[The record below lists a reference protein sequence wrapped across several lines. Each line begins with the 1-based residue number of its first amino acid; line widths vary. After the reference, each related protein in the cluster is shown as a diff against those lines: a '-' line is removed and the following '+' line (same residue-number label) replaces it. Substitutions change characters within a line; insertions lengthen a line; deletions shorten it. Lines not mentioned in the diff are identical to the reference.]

1 LASVK
6 GVEKKTKQDMENW
19 FNRFNWFGLELNHN
33 AFWEVAINYTKG
45 IAIQSVHKTSQP
57 HLSHISATS
66 QPHLSHIS
74 ATIQPH
80 FIHIYATSE
89 QYLSHVSVVTF
100 IYIETLN
107 KLLNL
112 KSLSPHRNAF
122 TF

>member
-74 ATIQPH
+74 ATSKPH
-80 FIHIYATSE
+80 
-89 QYLSHVSVVTF
+89 LSHISFTSMPHQSNISVM
-100 IYIETLN
+100 YQL
-107 KLLNL
+107 
-112 KSLSPHRNAF
+112 
-122 TF
+122 